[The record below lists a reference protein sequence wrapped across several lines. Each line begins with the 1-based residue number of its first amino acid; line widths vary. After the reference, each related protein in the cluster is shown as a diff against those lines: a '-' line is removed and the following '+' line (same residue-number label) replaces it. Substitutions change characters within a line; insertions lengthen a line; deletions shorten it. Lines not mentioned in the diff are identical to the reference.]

1 MRVKTY
7 AISFVERDSM
17 PAERRSGMDHEHYEW
32 SPINRRGVLLWPD
45 GARIAVCV
53 VVTLEKMEWEAP
65 PDSFTV
71 SLAGGLGDRAFPD
84 YARVSHREYG
94 HRVGIFRVLD
104 VLEKHGIRPTVA
116 VDAMTAE
123 ANPYLIEHCRQRG
136 AEIIGH
142 GISASRM
149 ITGRMTAEAEEEYVH
164 SSIEALHQATGAMPQ
179 GWLGP
184 EYGESERTPG
194 ILAAAGISYVC
205 DWVNDEQ
212 PYGMTTP
219 EGELCAL
226 PLMLELDDINALW
239 DRRVSIDRYARLL
252 EESFDGLYEG
262 SRESGLLMAF
272 NLHPWLIGQPFRIRY
287 LDRALG
293 HMMRRQGVWAATGS
307 EITEWFRANPPG

>member
-1 MRVKTY
+1 
-7 AISFVERDSM
+7 M
-17 PAERRSGMDHEHYEW
+17 PAERRPGMDHEHYEW
-32 SPINRRGVLLWPD
+32 SPINRRGVLRWPG
-45 GARIAVCV
+45 GARIALCV

-65 PDSFTV
+65 PGNFTV
-71 SLAGGLGDRAFPD
+71 SLPGGIADRPFPD

-104 VLEKHGIRPTVA
+104 VLQKHGVRATVA
-116 VDAMTAE
+116 MDAMTAE
-123 ANPYLIEHCRQRG
+123 ANPYLVDHCLQRG

-142 GISASRM
+142 GISVSRM
-149 ITGRMTAEAEEEYVH
+149 ITGRMTEEDEEEYVH
-164 SSIEALHQATGAMPQ
+164 SSVETLRQATGASPQ

-194 ILAAAGISYVC
+194 ILAAAGVGYVC

-212 PYGMTTP
+212 PYRMTTDQ
-219 EGELCAL
+219 GELHAL

-239 DRRVSIDRYARLL
+239 DRKVPVDRYARLL

-272 NLHPWLIGQPFRIRY
+272 NLHPWLIGQPFRIGY
-287 LDRALG
+287 LDQALG
-293 HMMRRQGVWAATGS
+293 HMVRRQGVWAATGS
-307 EITEWFRANPPG
+307 EIIDWFKANPPGQGTA